1 VLLPDF
7 ENAEKQTRVL
17 AHPQIDWEAMYRAN
31 QNPVLGS
38 NGQITVM
45 NLPKAIMF
53 CTKIGQM
60 IKRL

>member
-1 VLLPDF
+1 
-7 ENAEKQTRVL
+7 
-17 AHPQIDWEAMYRAN
+17 MYRAN